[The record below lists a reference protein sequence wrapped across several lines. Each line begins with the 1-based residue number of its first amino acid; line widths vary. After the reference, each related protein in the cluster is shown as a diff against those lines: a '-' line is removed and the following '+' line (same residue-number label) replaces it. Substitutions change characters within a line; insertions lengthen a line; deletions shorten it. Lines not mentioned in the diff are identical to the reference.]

1 MTKNKN
7 STVYYNNNNNNKQ
20 INNTLKKMSQAPG
33 KDLIR
38 DGNW

>member
-7 STVYYNNNNNNKQ
+7 STVYYYNNKQ
-20 INNTLKKMSQAPG
+20 INNTLKKKMSQAPG

>member
-7 STVYYNNNNNNKQ
+7 STVYYNNNKQ

>member
-7 STVYYNNNNNNKQ
+7 STVYYYYYNNKQ

>member
-7 STVYYNNNNNNKQ
+7 STVYYYNNKQ

>member
-1 MTKNKN
+1 MTKNKT
-7 STVYYNNNNNNKQ
+7 STVYYYNNNKQ

>member
-7 STVYYNNNNNNKQ
+7 STVYYYYNNNKQ